1 MRRVLSTLRSRI
13 LLSQLAVIL
22 VGAVALVIV
31 FELLA
36 PSLFRGSVQSMNEM
50 MSGTMMSGDM
60 MSGDGSVGF
69 LTPGIE
75 QGLEDA
81 FDSSFRRA
89 LLVSLTVSTVAAMA
103 VSAVVMRRILAPLQS
118 VREATRRMAS
128 GSFDERVELPAE
140 AELAAL
146 ADDVNTLAMALDT
159 TEERRVRLI
168 SEVAHELR
176 TPLSTVEGYLEGLL
190 DGVFEPSEEIFA
202 ASGREVKRLKRLAD
216 DLNQLSRT
224 EENAYPLELTRIDLA
239 ALATD
244 VTNHIHVQFDA
255 KGVSVSIQT
264 RGELII
270 NGDRDRLSQVLTN
283 LLGNALIYT
292 QPGGTVSVTTR
303 SRGGEAFVDVSDT
316 GRGLTVEE
324 RTEVFE
330 RFYRGDRNAPGGS
343 GIGLTIARSIA
354 RRHRGDV
361 TADSG
366 GPGRGSV
373 FTLSIPLA

>member
-1 MRRVLSTLRSRI
+1 
-13 LLSQLAVIL
+13 
-22 VGAVALVIV
+22 
-31 FELLA
+31 
-36 PSLFRGSVQSMNEM
+36 
-50 MSGTMMSGDM
+50 
-60 MSGDGSVGF
+60 
-69 LTPGIE
+69 
-75 QGLEDA
+75 
-81 FDSSFRRA
+81 
-89 LLVSLTVSTVAAMA
+89 LTVSTVAAMA

-244 VTNHIHVQFDA
+244 VTNHIQVQFDA

-270 NGDRDRLSQVLTN
+270 DGDRDRLSQVLTN

>member
-244 VTNHIHVQFDA
+244 VTNHIQVQFDA

>member
-22 VGAVALVIV
+22 VGAVALVVV

-224 EENAYPLELTRIDLA
+224 EENAYPLGLTRIDLA

-244 VTNHIHVQFDA
+244 VTNHIQVQFDA

>member
-81 FDSSFRRA
+81 FDGSFRRA

-244 VTNHIHVQFDA
+244 VTNHIQVQFDA

>member
-1 MRRVLSTLRSRI
+1 MRRVLSTLRARI
-13 LLSQLAVIL
+13 LLAQLAVIL
-22 VGAVALVIV
+22 VGAAALVIV

-36 PSLFRGSVQSMNEM
+36 PSLFRGSVQSMNDMMTGDM
-50 MSGTMMSGDM
+50 MSGGM
-60 MSGDGSVGF
+60 MSGDGSMGF
-69 LTPGIE
+69 LTPNIE
-75 QGLEDA
+75 EGLEDA
-81 FDSSFRRA
+81 FDGSFRRA
-89 LLVSLTVSTVAAMA
+89 LLVSLTVSTMAAMA

-146 ADDVNTLAMALDT
+146 AEDVNTLAMVLDT

-224 EENAYPLELTRIDLA
+224 EENAYPLELAPIDLA

-244 VTNHIHVQFDA
+244 VTNHLQVQFDA
-255 KGVSVSIQT
+255 KEVSLSIQ
-264 RGELII
+264 GFGGLVI

-283 LLGNALIYT
+283 LVGNALIYT
-292 QPGGTVSVTTR
+292 EPGGSVSITAR
-303 SRGGEAFVDVSDT
+303 SRGGEAVVDVSDT

-324 RTEVFE
+324 RTGVFE

-354 RRHRGDV
+354 RRHGGDV
-361 TADSG
+361 TASSG
-366 GPGRGSV
+366 GPGLGSV

>member
-1 MRRVLSTLRSRI
+1 MKRVLSTLRSRI
-13 LLSQLAVIL
+13 LLAQLAVIL
-22 VGAVALVIV
+22 VGAVALVVV

-50 MSGTMMSGDM
+50 MSGNMMSGDM
-60 MSGDGSVGF
+60 MSGDGSMGF

-81 FDSSFRRA
+81 FDGSFRRA

-103 VSAVVMRRILAPLQS
+103 VSAVVMRRILAPLHS

-216 DLNQLSRT
+216 DLNQLSRI

-244 VTNHIHVQFDA
+244 VTNHIQVQFDA
-255 KGVSVSIQT
+255 KGVSLSIQAL
-264 RGELII
+264 GELII

-283 LLGNALIYT
+283 LLGNALVYT
-292 QPGGTVSVTTR
+292 EIGGTVSVTTR
-303 SRGGEAFVDVSDT
+303 SRGGEAVVDVSDT

-324 RTEVFE
+324 RTGVFE

-354 RRHRGDV
+354 RRHGGDV
-361 TADSG
+361 TAGSG
-366 GPGRGSV
+366 GPGLGSV
-373 FTLSIPLA
+373 FSLSIPLA